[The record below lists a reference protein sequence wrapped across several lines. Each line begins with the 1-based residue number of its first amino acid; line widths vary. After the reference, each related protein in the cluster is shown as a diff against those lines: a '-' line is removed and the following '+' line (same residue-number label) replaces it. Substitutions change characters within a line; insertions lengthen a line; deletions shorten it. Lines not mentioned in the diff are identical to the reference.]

1 MYIHIHTH
9 TCICTY
15 SVLSHRS
22 PDANEPPS
30 RPVICSNP
38 YMIQD
43 YEDIEWE
50 EQNRYLQNDPHRVV
64 LQVVHKRMV
73 FCCVQ
78 MFACSEQTIV

>member
-22 PDANEPPS
+22 PDEPPS
-30 RPVICSNP
+30 RPVISSNP

-64 LQVVHKRMV
+64 LQDGRGCKITSTFGPISKVL
-73 FCCVQ
+73 
-78 MFACSEQTIV
+78 

>member
-30 RPVICSNP
+30 RPVISSNP

-50 EQNRYLQNDPHRVV
+50 EQNRYLQNDPHRVTLQDGRGCKITSTFGPISKV
-64 LQVVHKRMV
+64 L
-73 FCCVQ
+73 
-78 MFACSEQTIV
+78 